1 MNKVSSIP
9 PISSETILES
19 SFMSASLEATMHE
32 IKNII
37 NKEVMKKN
45 RCKRS
50 SIKASATINK
60 IKARVDPQ
68 VPGATLI
75 NPEPK
80 PIAIKWK
87 MFFVSGK
94 LFFSMVPALLSWK

>member
-19 SFMSASLEATMHE
+19 SFISASLEATMHE

-37 NKEVMKKN
+37 SKEVMKKN

-60 IKARVDPQ
+60 I
-68 VPGATLI
+68 
-75 NPEPK
+75 
-80 PIAIKWK
+80 
-87 MFFVSGK
+87 
-94 LFFSMVPALLSWK
+94 